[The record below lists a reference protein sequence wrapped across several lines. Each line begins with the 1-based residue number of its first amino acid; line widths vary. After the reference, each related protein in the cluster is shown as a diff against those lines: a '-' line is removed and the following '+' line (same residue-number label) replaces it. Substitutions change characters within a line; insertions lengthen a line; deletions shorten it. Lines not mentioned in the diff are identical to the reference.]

1 MKTLLIV
8 YHTMTGGSQQMA
20 DAARR
25 GASAEPEVTVRLLH
39 AADASAD
46 DLLAADAYIFVT
58 PENLAAMSGVMKH
71 FFDRTF
77 YPVLDRIIGRHYAV
91 LVCAGSDG
99 TNAVRQIDRVCLGW
113 RLKPACEAIVVCTH
127 AQTPEKILAP
137 KTIGE
142 ADLERCEETGATL
155 AAGLSLGI
163 F

>member
-20 DAARR
+20 DAARH
-25 GASAEPEVTVRLLH
+25 GAASEGEVEVRLLH
-39 AADASAD
+39 AADAGAED
-46 DLLAADAYIFVT
+46 VLHADAYIFVT

-71 FFDRTF
+71 FFDRT
-77 YPVLDRIIGRHYAV
+77 YYAVLERIVGRYYAV

-99 TNAVRQIDRVCLGW
+99 TNAVRQIERICTGW
-113 RLKPACEAIVVCTH
+113 RLKPACEAIIVCTH
-127 AQTPEKILAP
+127 AQTPERILAP

-142 ADLERCEETGATL
+142 ADLQRCEDTGAAL
-155 AAGLSLGI
+155 AAGLALGI